1 MNRQKMRRFLYR
13 YVLSYGALLL
23 GKIANVT
30 YRIKVLGAEKE
41 REILDNSGG
50 LIYAS
55 WHQRFFPG
63 LAFLARRKPI
73 AVIVS
78 KSSDGTLISRVLELL
93 GWDTV
98 RGSSSRGGTGALR
111 GVRRLAQRGYRI
123 GHVVDGPKGPPGV
136 VKPGL
141 LSIAQFA
148 GIPIVPIIISAQKKW
163 VCKSWD
169 RFMIPKPFSRVIIR
183 FGEGIY
189 IAPRLSED
197 AFEERRLFVEQR
209 LKELY
214 DETDLM
220 WTRPRETS
228 ELFT

>member
-1 MNRQKMRRFLYR
+1 MSRQTVKRFLYR
-13 YVLSYGALLL
+13 YLLPYGALLL
-23 GKIANVT
+23 GKIVNVT

-63 LAFLARRKPI
+63 LAFFARRKPI

-78 KSSDGTLISRVLELL
+78 KSSDGTLISRALELL
-93 GWDTV
+93 GWNTV

-148 GIPIVPIIISAQKKW
+148 GIPIVPTIISAEKKW
-163 VCKSWD
+163 VFKSWD

-183 FGEGIY
+183 FGDGISVP
-189 IAPRLSED
+189 PRLSED
-197 AFEERRLFVEQR
+197 EFEERRLFVEQR

-214 DETDLM
+214 AETDLM
-220 WTRPRETS
+220 WQQPRGISGVVT
-228 ELFT
+228 

>member
-1 MNRQKMRRFLYR
+1 MSEQKIRRFLYR

-23 GKIANVT
+23 GKIVNVT

-41 REILDNSGG
+41 RAILDNSGG

-73 AVIVS
+73 AVMVS
-78 KSSDGTLISRVLELL
+78 KSSDGTLISRILELL

-98 RGSSSRGGTGALR
+98 RGSSSRGGTAALR
-111 GVRRLAQRGYRI
+111 GVRRLARRGYRI

-148 GIPIVPIIISAQKKW
+148 GIPIVPIIISSQKKW
-163 VCKSWD
+163 VFKSWD

-197 AFEERRLFVEQR
+197 EFEERRLFVEQR

-214 DETDLM
+214 SETDLL
-220 WTRPRETS
+220 WHQPGGDS
-228 ELFT
+228 AV